1 MKYIYKNKFDVK
13 QIPFIQAELQ
23 IIKMISHPNIV
34 EMKEIFENKSDI
46 KIVMEQVT
54 GGSLYHHLDS
64 FNVDDRELI
73 TIMYQLIDVVDYLH

>member
-54 GGSLYHHLDS
+54 GGSLHH
-64 FNVDDRELI
+64 I
-73 TIMYQLIDVVDYLH
+73 

>member
-54 GGSLYHHLDS
+54 GGSLYNHLDS
-64 FNVDDRELI
+64 FKVDDRELI
-73 TIMYQLIDVVDYLH
+73 TIMY